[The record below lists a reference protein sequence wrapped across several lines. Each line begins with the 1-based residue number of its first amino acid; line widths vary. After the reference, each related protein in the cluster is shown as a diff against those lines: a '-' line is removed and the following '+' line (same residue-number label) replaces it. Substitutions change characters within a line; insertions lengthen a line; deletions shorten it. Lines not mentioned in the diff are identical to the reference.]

1 MNNYEWTIAEA
12 YFFIYEKFES
22 IEQMSLREMLLGSM
36 GSTGFIDMESL
47 STFGI
52 IQIRTCGPVYM
63 VGMKCDIDIIPN
75 AKCIELTIPKEC
87 VPGAQCNVNF
97 RTRPARVLIDFK
109 DTNNTG
115 LQPRTEYPIVQVQI
129 ETPDGYCELSIAKY
143 PAIPDAK
150 IPFFRSK
157 RIRTTVEF
165 KQLVTWEHVHT
176 WLTENF
182 ALDNGFDWADADL
195 TITPIDDTYR
205 DVCYVWII
213 ETDYPYHLIK

>member
-1 MNNYEWTIAEA
+1 MSKYEWTIAEA

-22 IEQMSLREMLLGSM
+22 IEQMSLQEMLFGSM
-36 GSTGFIDMESL
+36 GSTGFIDTES
-47 STFGI
+47 FGI
-52 IQIRTCGPVYM
+52 FQIYGVARLDM
-63 VGMKCDIDIIPN
+63 VGMKCDIDIIPD

-87 VPGAQCNVNF
+87 IPGARCNVRF
-97 RTRPARVLIDFK
+97 RTRPARILIDFK

-115 LQPRTEYPIVQVQI
+115 LQPRTEYPMIQVLI

-205 DVCYVWII
+205 DVCDVWII